1 MKLGDKNI
9 VAAYLGDVNV
19 FTNYYG
25 VSFPIEPQSTLLT
38 RTGYMPWHKELPIHS
53 KMKSCT
59 ITSDGTVKY
68 LNATDR
74 TKYEDGTDRDMTL
87 NTMVEIPEFWYKC
100 MRDDTTVY
108 LNLYPADPHIPEA
121 EHVEK
126 FYISAYEASNVDN
139 VLKSINNGSITPV
152 VNINRTTMQSRARAN
167 NSSTTNW
174 NMYTYRAHRILT
186 VLYLVEYACTNSQK
200 AFNAELTA
208 EGYHQGGLGDGVTTG
223 NIKVNGVD
231 TWSCVPC
238 GSTDE
243 HGNFTG
249 ITPVTV
255 TSTDAEGTATQ
266 KTYSVPTYRGI
277 ENPFGHVWK
286 NCIDTLVHFNVQT
299 NKNDVYINTD
309 LSTFGSTN
317 ISDYDYQCSTTITE
331 GYKKKL
337 VYNAAFDILPPIDEA
352 FGGSTTTYWCDYN
365 WTNNSTTDR
374 LTLIGGDAGNGAV
387 AGLLSVSST
396 WELGGAAAHVGT
408 RLIYIP

>member
-1 MKLGDKNI
+1 
-9 VAAYLGDVNV
+9 
-19 FTNYYG
+19 
-25 VSFPIEPQSTLLT
+25 
-38 RTGYMPWHKELPIHS
+38 MPWHKELPIHS

-139 VLKSINNGSITPV
+139 VLKSINDGSITPV
-152 VNINRTTMQSRARAN
+152 VSINRATMQSRARAN

-286 NCIDTLVHFNVQT
+286 NCIDTLVHFNAQT

-337 VYNAAFDILPPIDEA
+337 VYNTAFDILPPIDET
-352 FGGSTTTYWCDYN
+352 FGGNTTTYWCDYN

-374 LTLIGGDAGNGAV
+374 LTLIGGHAGSGAA
-387 AGLLSVSST
+387 AGLLSVNSNYG
-396 WELGGAAAHVGT
+396 LGYAYATVGT

>member
-1 MKLGDKNI
+1 MELGDKNI
-9 VAAYLGDVNV
+9 VAVRLGNANV

-25 VSFPIEPQSTLLT
+25 VSFPIEPQSTTLT
-38 RTGYMPWHKELPIHS
+38 RIGYMPWHKELPIQS

-59 ITSDGTVKY
+59 LTADGVVKY
-68 LNATDR
+68 LKADDR
-74 TKYEDGTDRDMTL
+74 TKYEDGSNRDMTL

-100 MRDDTTVY
+100 MKDDNTVY
-108 LNLYPADPHIPEA
+108 LNLYPADPMIPGV

-126 FYISAYEASNVDN
+126 FYISAYEASNVED
-139 VLKSINNGSITPV
+139 VYKSIKGDNIIPS
-152 VNINRTTMQSRARAN
+152 VNVARATMQQRARAN
-167 NSSTTNW
+167 KAGSTNW
-174 NMYTYRAHRILT
+174 NIYTYNAHKVLT
-186 VLYLVEYACTNSQK
+186 ILYLVEYACTNSQK

-223 NIKVNGVD
+223 SIKVNGVN

-286 NCIDTLVHFNVQT
+286 NCIDTLVHFNAQT

-374 LTLIGGDAGNGAV
+374 LTLIGGAAHNGAS
-387 AGLLSVSST
+387 AGLLCVYSYYG
-396 WELGGAAAHVGT
+396 LGDASASVGT